1 LFKELAPVARMRLQL
16 RVEAFNIFNYV
27 QFGSPNATLN
37 SASVGQVTSQ
47 ANSPRQLQFGIKA
60 LW

>member
-1 LFKELAPVARMRLQL
+1 VRI
-16 RVEAFNIFNYV
+16 EAFNLLNYT

-37 SASVGQVTSQ
+37 NASVGQVTTQ
-47 ANSPRQLQFGIKA
+47 ANSPRQMQFGVKM

>member
-27 QFGSPNATLN
+27 QFGSPNTTLN